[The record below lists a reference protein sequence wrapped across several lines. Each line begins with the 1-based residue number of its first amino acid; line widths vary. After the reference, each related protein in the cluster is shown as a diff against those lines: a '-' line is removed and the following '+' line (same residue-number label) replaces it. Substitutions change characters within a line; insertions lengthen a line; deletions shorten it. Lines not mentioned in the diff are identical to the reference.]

1 VKIDSINIEKLN
13 QETIAG
19 YSLVFVSEFSLNEQ
33 KRLAGLCK
41 ESKIKF
47 ISADCRGAYCRL
59 VNDFGEFT
67 VLDKN
72 G

>member
-1 VKIDSINIEKLN
+1 MKIDSINIEKIN
-13 QETIAG
+13 KEVITD
-19 YSLVFVSEFSLNEQ
+19 YSLIFVSEISFKEQ
-33 KRLAGLCK
+33 KRMVEICR
-41 ESKIKF
+41 ESKVKF